1 VPDRPSGRDQ
11 EPQLLLVRH
20 RHGRC

>member
-1 VPDRPSGRDQ
+1 VSDRPSGRDQ
-11 EPQLLLVRH
+11 EAQLPLVRH

>member
-1 VPDRPSGRDQ
+1 VSDRPSGRDQ
-11 EPQLLLVRH
+11 EPQLPLVRH